1 MSDIETET
9 FEVLNERGL
18 HARPM
23 TRLVQTASRFQAE
36 VSLERDGQVAN
47 AKSVMGLLMLC
58 CHKGSKVTV
67 RAEGPDAGDA
77 MSAIGE
83 LFRTRF
89 GEST

>member
-1 MSDIETET
+1 MSVECEET

-23 TRLVQTASRFQAE
+23 TRLVQTAARFKCE
-36 VSLERDGQVAN
+36 MSVERDGQVAN

-58 CHKGSKVTV
+58 CHKGARVTV
-67 RAEGPDAGDA
+67 RARGVDAPEA
-77 MSAIGE
+77 LAAVGE

-89 GEST
+89 GEGT

>member
-1 MSDIETET
+1 MADERTET

-23 TRLVQTASRFQAE
+23 TRLVQTAARFKCE
-36 VSLERDGQVAN
+36 MSVERDGQVAN

-58 CHKGSKVTV
+58 CHKGAKVVV
-67 RAEGPDAGDA
+67 RARGADADEA
-77 MSAIGE
+77 LVAVAE

-89 GEST
+89 GEVT